1 MVMQAASL
9 DRKNLHF
16 LLVGPVNLNL
26 SQENTVLIFLAVLA
40 KPGKNDSISRVG

>member
-1 MVMQAASL
+1 MVVLPASM
-9 DRKNLHF
+9 DRKNLLF
-16 LLVGPVNLNL
+16 GLVGPIDLNL